1 MLASRFRS
9 RYQVKGRKS
18 NLTPQLQRKI
28 CKLLERGH
36 TVGTVC
42 AALGISDRSFHDYC
56 ERDGAFLAVT
66 QRARAQGRVRI
77 VDSIL
82 DDRDWRGKAWYLE
95 RTAPA
100 EFGRCAERELPVVQ
114 DEKRINVAFILTEP
128 DGRQRQ
134 ISLERAKA
142 LAQLPP
148 VPPANQA
155 NDQSHADTAPLDGNH
170 ATEPNGEQPL
180 P

>member
-1 MLASRFRS
+1 MKRGRRS
-9 RYQVKGRKS
+9 R
-18 NLTPQLQRKI
+18 LTPQLRRKV

-36 TVGTVC
+36 TVGNVC
-42 AALGISDRSFHDYC
+42 GALGLPDRTFHDYC
-56 ERDGAFLAVT
+56 AKDSAFLAET

-100 EFGRCAERELPVVQ
+100 EFGRCAERELPAEPG
-114 DEKRINVAFILTEP
+114 EKRINVAFLLTEP
-128 DGRQRQ
+128 DGKQRQ
-134 ISLERAKA
+134 ISWERAKA
-142 LAQLPP
+142 IAQLPP
-148 VPPANQA
+148 VNQTA
-155 NDQSHADTAPLDGNH
+155 DQSHAESTPFDGDH

-180 P
+180 S

>member
-1 MLASRFRS
+1 MKRRGRRS
-9 RYQVKGRKS
+9 R
-18 NLTPQLQRKI
+18 LTPQLQRKV

-42 AALGISDRSFHDYC
+42 AALGLPDRSFHRYC
-56 ERDGAFLAVT
+56 ERNATFLAAT

-100 EFGRCAERELPVVQ
+100 EFGRCAERELP
-114 DEKRINVAFILTEP
+114 
-128 DGRQRQ
+128 
-134 ISLERAKA
+134 
-142 LAQLPP
+142 LPEGKKHIG
-148 VPPANQA
+148 V
-155 NDQSHADTAPLDGNH
+155 TFVL
-170 ATEPNGEQPL
+170 
-180 P
+180 

>member
-1 MLASRFRS
+1 MKRRGRRS
-9 RYQVKGRKS
+9 R
-18 NLTPQLQRKI
+18 LTPQLQRKV

-36 TVGTVC
+36 TVGTGC
-42 AALGISDRSFHDYC
+42 DALGLPDRTFHDYC
-56 ERDGAFLAVT
+56 AKHPAFLAET

-100 EFGRCAERELPVVQ
+100 EFGRCAERDLPSPPEAER
-114 DEKRINVAFILTEP
+114 EKRIDVAFILNMP
-128 DGRQRQ
+128 DGSQRQ
-134 ISLERAKA
+134 INWEQAKA
-142 LAQLPP
+142 IGQL
-148 VPPANQA
+148 PPANQTG
-155 NDQSHADTAPLDGNH
+155 DQSNAESTPFDANH

-180 P
+180 S

>member
-1 MLASRFRS
+1 MKRR
-9 RYQVKGRKS
+9 GRRTR
-18 NLTPQLQRKI
+18 LTPQLQRKI

-36 TVGTVC
+36 TVGTTCGAVG
-42 AALGISDRSFHDYC
+42 LSPRSFHDYC
-56 ERDGAFLAVT
+56 AKDSSFLAET

-100 EFGRCAERELPVVQ
+100 EFGRCAEREVPVAQ

-134 ISLERAKA
+134 ISWERAKA
-142 LAQLPP
+142 IGQLPP
-148 VPPANQA
+148 VPPVNQTG
-155 NDQSHADTAPLDGNH
+155 DQSYAESTPLDGNH
-170 ATEPNGEQPL
+170 ATEQNGEQPL
-180 P
+180 S

>member
-1 MLASRFRS
+1 VIA
-9 RYQVKGRKS
+9 
-18 NLTPQLQRKI
+18 RKI
-28 CKLLERGH
+28 VAMLERGH
-36 TVGTVC
+36 MVKTVC

-56 ERDGAFLAVT
+56 ERDGAFLAAT

-100 EFGRCAERELPVVQ
+100 EFGRVAERDLPSPPEAERE
-114 DEKRINVAFILTEP
+114 KRIDVAFILNMP
-128 DGRQRQ
+128 DGGQRQ
-134 ISLERAKA
+134 INWEQARA

-148 VPPANQA
+148 ANQTG
-155 NDQSHADTAPLDGNH
+155 DQSHAESTPLDSNH

-180 P
+180 S

>member
-1 MLASRFRS
+1 LVRPFPEFP
-9 RYQVKGRKS
+9 QVEG
-18 NLTPQLQRKI
+18 
-28 CKLLERGH
+28 
-36 TVGTVC
+36 
-42 AALGISDRSFHDYC
+42 
-56 ERDGAFLAVT
+56 ERDNRDSAYEPIERNAAFLAET

-95 RTAPA
+95 RTAPG

-134 ISLERAKA
+134 ISWERAKA
-142 LAQLPP
+142 IGQLPP
-148 VPPANQA
+148 VNQTGE
-155 NDQSHADTAPLDGNH
+155 HAESTPLDGDH

-180 P
+180 S

>member
-1 MLASRFRS
+1 M
-9 RYQVKGRKS
+9 VK
-18 NLTPQLQRKI
+18 
-28 CKLLERGH
+28 
-36 TVGTVC
+36 TVC

-56 ERDGAFLAVT
+56 ERDGAFLAAT

-100 EFGRCAERELPVVQ
+100 EFGRCAERELPVAQ

-128 DGRQRQ
+128 DGKQRQ
-134 ISLERAKA
+134 ISWERVKA
-142 LAQLPP
+142 IGQL
-148 VPPANQA
+148 PPANQSG
-155 NDQSHADTAPLDGNH
+155 DQSDAESAPFDGNH
-170 ATEPNGEQPL
+170 ATKPNGEQSL
-180 P
+180 S

>member
-1 MLASRFRS
+1 
-9 RYQVKGRKS
+9 VKGRRS
-18 NLTPQLQRKI
+18 NLTPQLRRKI
-28 CKLLERGH
+28 CKLFERGH

-56 ERDGAFLAVT
+56 ERDAAFLAET

-82 DDRDWRGKAWYLE
+82 NDRDWRGKAWYLE
-95 RTAPA
+95 RTAPD
-100 EFGRCAERELPVVQ
+100 EFGRVAERELPVVQ

-134 ISLERAKA
+134 ISWERAKA
-142 LAQLPP
+142 IGQLPT
-148 VPPANQA
+148 VPPVNQTG
-155 NDQSHADTAPLDGNH
+155 DQSHAESTPFDGNQV
-170 ATEPNGEQPL
+170 TEPNGEQPL
-180 P
+180 S